1 MRKLYLLLIFTG
13 LISTGSFSQQYEPFP
28 VGEASWNVLV
38 WSQYMP
44 DEYILDNYSYMQ
56 TGDTIIGSQSYNKM
70 YGIEWGDTTYIG
82 AIREDENHR
91 IYFYPKEEIFSF
103 DVLFPTNDQEYLLY
117 DFNDLYVGKGL
128 DINGK
133 SIIILA
139 IDSIEIEGQQRRRY
153 EVDGTGCLFGREYWI
168 EGIGSN
174 KELFSVY
181 TYEFEWEYF
190 TTCFSKDNGPTIFI
204 NKPPSFDWDACEYN
218 VGIEVIKNERI
229 NIYPNPA
236 TDQLTVTTPN
246 PGEHHITIYNSHGHL
261 MLRTTNSNQAT
272 PINIG
277 TYPKGI
283 YYVRLQ
289 DNKGESTSKF
299 IKH

>member
-1 MRKLYLLLIFTG
+1 MRKLYLLLILTG

-28 VGEASWNVLV
+28 AGEASWNVLV
-38 WSQYMP
+38 WGQFMP
-44 DEYILDNYSYMQ
+44 DEYYLDNYAYVQ
-56 TGDTIIGSQSYNKM
+56 TGDTIIGSQSYHKM
-70 YGIEWGDTTYIG
+70 VGIRYGDTTYIG
-82 AIREDENHR
+82 AIREDENRR
-91 IYFYPKEEIFSF
+91 IFFYPKVAVFSF
-103 DVLFPTNDQEYLLY
+103 NVSFPTNDQEYMLY
-117 DFNDLYVGKGL
+117 DFNDLYVGKVL
-128 DINGK
+128 HINDK
-133 SIIILA
+133 SISIQA

-153 EVDGTGCLFGREYWI
+153 EVDGTGNSFTREYWI

-181 TYEFEWEYF
+181 TYEFEWQYY

-204 NKPPSFDWDACEYN
+204 NRPDYFYWDACEYN
-218 VGIEVIKNERI
+218 VGIEDIKTQRI

-246 PGEHHITIYNSHGHL
+246 PGEHHIAIYNSHGQL

-272 PINIG
+272 PVYIG
-277 TYPKGI
+277 TFPKGI

-299 IKH
+299 IKR